1 MLTRL
6 VGVSAL
12 QKGHIVRRSLLFTST
27 LSRDY
32 GIQGSL
38 RTFAGCGG
46 PFFVVNTVQS
56 VNKKREIQLSEMRLA
71 ATSCN

>member
-6 VGVSAL
+6 VGVAAL
-12 QKGHIVRRSLLFTST
+12 QKGHIVHRSPLFTST

-32 GIQGSL
+32 GIPGSL

-46 PFFVVNTVQS
+46 PFFVVNTGQS
-56 VNKKREIQLSEMRLA
+56 VNKKREIQFSEMRLA